1 MFQWLIGRNNQEVD
15 YWRVKFEQAS
25 NQLKKEQEDLR
36 HARAVIVDLQ
46 KALETLKKSMV
57 QSAKN
62 KSYST
67 LYPYLWE
74 KVADFV
80 SNRQRV
86 LIPEVLK
93 HLGLER
99 NKRNADSVGVVLRSL
114 GFKARMMRV
123 NGGTNYGFIKDQLMP
138 YKPTGKPAGRK
149 KTCNCGKCKKC
160 KHREY
165 VKEWREDQK
174 NVQAIWAIQ
183 QERAMRDLYILGAF

>member
-15 YWRVKFEQAS
+15 YWRMKFEQAS

-123 NGGTNYGFIKDQLMP
+123 NGGTNYGFIKD
-138 YKPTGKPAGRK
+138 
-149 KTCNCGKCKKC
+149 
-160 KHREY
+160 
-165 VKEWREDQK
+165 
-174 NVQAIWAIQ
+174 
-183 QERAMRDLYILGAF
+183 